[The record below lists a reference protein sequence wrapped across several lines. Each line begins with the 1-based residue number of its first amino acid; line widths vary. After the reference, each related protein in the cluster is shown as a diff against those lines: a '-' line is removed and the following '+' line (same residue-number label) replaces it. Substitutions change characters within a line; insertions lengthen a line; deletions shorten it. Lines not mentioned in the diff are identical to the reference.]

1 MRSDGKDEDM
11 ILANKILQSAFFQ
24 NLKTLV
30 TDSKEALLAFE
41 GVFVILLIIW
51 QLLAMQG
58 ATASLDDNAAQS
70 ATQKYIKRIKNIVI
84 VGVIILCATALY
96 ALISSYF
103 K

>member
-30 TDSKEALLAFE
+30 MDGKETLLAFE
-41 GVFVILLIIW
+41 GVFVIFLIIL
-51 QLLAMQG
+51 QLIRAQG
-58 ATASLDDNAAQS
+58 AIASLDDAESQS
-70 ATQKYIKRIKNIVI
+70 VSKKYYKNIKTICI
-84 VGVIILCATALY
+84 VGVIIISATALY
-96 ALISSYF
+96 ELFSGYF

>member
-41 GVFVILLIIW
+41 GVFVILLII
-51 QLLAMQG
+51 LMTMQRNQRLRNILKELKS
-58 ATASLDDNAAQS
+58 SL
-70 ATQKYIKRIKNIVI
+70 
-84 VGVIILCATALY
+84 
-96 ALISSYF
+96 
-103 K
+103 